1 MHMISGIV
9 AIVGRPNVGK
19 STIFNRIIG
28 ERKSIVEDTPGVTR
42 DRIYGKAEWLT
53 KEFRVIDTGGI
64 QLADQPFREEINMQV
79 EIAIDEADTILFVV
93 NGKEGI
99 TNDDEYIARLLQRSQ
114 KKVILAVNKVD
125 DFAQSDS
132 IYEFYNL
139 GLSDPIAVS
148 GAHGIGIGDILD
160 AIVNSFPDKIQK
172 DYDGMTRFCVIGRP
186 NVGKSSLVNALL
198 NQERVIV
205 SNIEGTTRDAIDT
218 PFKRE
223 GKEYVVIDTAGI
235 RKRGKVYEN
244 IEKYSVLRAMSAIE
258 RSDVVLVVIDGES
271 GIRDQDKHVAGF
283 AHEAGKGVIIVYN
296 KWDAVEKDEKT
307 MNRIEKEIRTQ
318 FQYLSYAPILF
329 VSALKKQRIQTIPP
343 MIDDVHDASVL
354 RIQTN
359 VLNEVLMDAQLMTPP
374 PTHKGKRLKI
384 YYASQVAVAPPTI
397 VLFVNDPELL
407 HFSYKRF
414 LENSLREAFGF
425 QGTTL
430 RILARE
436 RNR

>member
-1 MHMISGIV
+1 MISGIV

-235 RKRGKVYEN
+235 RKRDKVYEN

-329 VSALKKQRIQTIPP
+329 VSALKKQRIQTILP

>member
-1 MHMISGIV
+1 MISGIV

-329 VSALKKQRIQTIPP
+329 VSALKKQHIQTILP

>member
-1 MHMISGIV
+1 
-9 AIVGRPNVGK
+9 
-19 STIFNRIIG
+19 
-28 ERKSIVEDTPGVTR
+28 
-42 DRIYGKAEWLT
+42 
-53 KEFRVIDTGGI
+53 
-64 QLADQPFREEINMQV
+64 
-79 EIAIDEADTILFVV
+79 
-93 NGKEGI
+93 
-99 TNDDEYIARLLQRSQ
+99 
-114 KKVILAVNKVD
+114 
-125 DFAQSDS
+125 
-132 IYEFYNL
+132 
-139 GLSDPIAVS
+139 
-148 GAHGIGIGDILD
+148 
-160 AIVNSFPDKIQK
+160 
-172 DYDGMTRFCVIGRP
+172 MTRFCVIGRP

-258 RSDVVLVVIDGES
+258 RSDVGLVVIDGES

-329 VSALKKQRIQTIPP
+329 VSALKKQRIQTILP